1 MTNSV
6 RNFSAPSESTLSRN
20 TLISPS
26 AFRHTSIAYEDQLPS
41 HAAGKG
47 NNMTAQIEV
56 DAERLKLLVAYCR
69 EHLGEPIDWKAMA
82 GYPSSLAL
90 CVIDAIQS
98 TGPHYASVMNVVSRY
113 RGYRLGQGGNADTD
127 GAQALLTTFDELN
140 GPEMATDGWAD
151 TIGNQ
156 NRTYQRKQAP
166 LKSVAIRQAA
176 QRLAEAGVDSTD

>member
-1 MTNSV
+1 
-6 RNFSAPSESTLSRN
+6 
-20 TLISPS
+20 
-26 AFRHTSIAYEDQLPS
+26 
-41 HAAGKG
+41 
-47 NNMTAQIEV
+47 
-56 DAERLKLLVAYCR
+56 
-69 EHLGEPIDWKAMA
+69 MA

-166 LKSVAIRQAA
+166 LKSVSIRQAA